1 MAKIAKELKEAI
13 CQMPEKEK
21 DKILLRLIAKDQ
33 MLIARLEHELF
44 GDEAETKALA
54 EEIKE
59 DIDRVMNYDHD
70 TPGWLMMAMRSIN
83 GDITRHVKITKD
95 KTGEIELTL
104 YLLSTT
110 FKKQEDFL
118 EEYSYR
124 ADKFAVYVCR
134 RTDFILKKIIK
145 LHSDLQFDYKN
156 EVDFILHFL
165 HTSSATKQDA
175 SYENIPTDW
184 DDFLEKYEKK

>member
-13 CQMPEKEK
+13 CQMPQNEK

-44 GDEAETKALA
+44 GDENDTKSLA

-70 TPGWLMMAMRSIN
+70 TPGWLMMAMRNIN

-110 FKKQEDFL
+110 FKKQGKFL
-118 EEYSYR
+118 EKYAYR
-124 ADKFAVYVCR
+124 ADKFGGYVCKR
-134 RTDFILKKIIK
+134 MDFVLKKLIK
-145 LHSDLQFDYKN
+145 LHPDLQFDYKN
-156 EVDFILHFL
+156 EVEFLLDFLN
-165 HTSSATKQDA
+165 TSPATEEEALEYD
-175 SYENIPTDW
+175 IPTHW
-184 DDFLEKYEKK
+184 EDFLDRYGK

>member
-13 CQMPEKEK
+13 CQMPQKEK
-21 DKILLRLIAKDQ
+21 DKILLRLIAKDE

-44 GDEAETKALA
+44 GDENETKALA

-59 DIDRVMNYDHD
+59 DIDQMTSFSHG

-104 YLLSTT
+104 YLLSQT
-110 FKKQEDFL
+110 FKKQEKFL
-118 EEYSYR
+118 EKYAYR
-124 ADKFAVYVCR
+124 ADKFGGYVCKR
-134 RTDFILKKIIK
+134 ADFVLKKIIK
-145 LHSDLQFDYKN
+145 LHPDLQFDYKN
-156 EVDFILHFL
+156 EVEFVLSFL
-165 HTSSATKQDA
+165 HTSKATQADA
-175 SYENIPTDW
+175 VLQKIPKDW
-184 DDFLEKYEKK
+184 EGFLEKYGKQ

>member
-13 CQMPEKEK
+13 CQMPQKEK
-21 DKILLRLIAKDQ
+21 DKILLRLIAKDE

-44 GDEAETKALA
+44 GDENETKALA

-59 DIDRVMNYDHD
+59 DIDRVMNYNHD

-95 KTGEIELTL
+95 KIGEIELTL
-104 YLLSTT
+104 YLLSQT
-110 FKKQEDFL
+110 FQKQKDFL
-118 EEYSYR
+118 AKYAYR
-124 ADKFAVYVCR
+124 ADTFGGYVCK
-134 RTDFILKKIIK
+134 RTDTVLKKIIK

-156 EVDFILHFL
+156 DVEFILDFL
-165 HTSSATKQDA
+165 HTSKATQADA
-175 SYENIPTDW
+175 VLQNIPSDW
-184 DDFLEKYEKK
+184 EDFLEKYGK

>member
-13 CQMPEKEK
+13 CQMPQKEK
-21 DKILLRLIAKDQ
+21 DKILLRLIAKDE

-59 DIDRVMNYDHD
+59 EIDKMTSFNHG

-95 KTGEIELTL
+95 KVGEIELTL
-104 YLLSTT
+104 YLLSET
-110 FKKQEDFL
+110 FKKQEEFL
-118 EEYSYR
+118 EKYAYR
-124 ADKFAVYVCR
+124 ADKFGGYVCK
-134 RTDFILKKIIK
+134 RTDFVLKKIIK
-145 LHSDLQFDYKN
+145 LHPDLQFDYKN
-156 EVDFILHFL
+156 EVEFILGFL
-165 HTSSATKQDA
+165 HTSKATLEDSSLK
-175 SYENIPTDW
+175 NIPKDW
-184 DDFLEKYEKK
+184 EDFLEIYGK

>member
-1 MAKIAKELKEAI
+1 MAKIPKELKEAI
-13 CQMPEKEK
+13 CQMPQKEK

-44 GDEAETKALA
+44 GDENETKALV

-59 DIDRVMNYDHD
+59 DIDRVMNYNHD

-110 FKKQEDFL
+110 FKKQEEFL
-118 EEYSYR
+118 KEYAYR
-124 ADKFAVYVCR
+124 ADTFGNYVCK
-134 RTDFILKKIIK
+134 RTDFVLKKIIK
-145 LHSDLQFDYKN
+145 LHPDLQFDYKN
-156 EVDFILHFL
+156 ETEFILNFL
-165 HTSSATKQDA
+165 HTSKATQADA
-175 SYENIPTDW
+175 VVQKIPKDW
-184 DDFLEKYEKK
+184 EGFLDKYGK

>member
-13 CQMPEKEK
+13 CQMPPKEK
-21 DKILLRLIAKDQ
+21 DKILLRLIAKDE

-44 GDEAETKALA
+44 GDENETRALA

-59 DIDRVMNYDHD
+59 DIDRVMNYNHD

-95 KTGEIELTL
+95 KIGEIELTL
-104 YLLSTT
+104 YLLSQT
-110 FKKQEDFL
+110 FQKQKDFL
-118 EEYSYR
+118 EKYAYR
-124 ADKFAVYVCR
+124 ADKFGGYVCK
-134 RTDFILKKIIK
+134 RTDTVLKKIIK

-156 EVDFILHFL
+156 DVEFILDFL
-165 HTSSATKQDA
+165 HTSKATQADA
-175 SYENIPTDW
+175 VLQKIPTDW
-184 DDFLEKYEKK
+184 EDFLEKYGK

>member
-21 DKILLRLIAKDQ
+21 DKILLRLIAKDT
-33 MLIARLEHELF
+33 MLIARLEHKLF

-59 DIDRVMNYDHD
+59 NIDRVMNYDHD

-95 KTGEIELTL
+95 KVGEIELTL
-104 YLLSTT
+104 YLLSIT
-110 FKKQEDFL
+110 FKKQENFL

-124 ADKFAVYVCR
+124 ADKFGGYVCK

-145 LHSDLQFDYKN
+145 LHPDLQFDYKN
-156 EVDFILHFL
+156 EVEFILNFL
-165 HTSSATKQDA
+165 HTSKATKGDA
-175 SYENIPTDW
+175 VAQNIPKDW
-184 DDFLEKYEKK
+184 EDFLEKYGK

>member
-13 CQMPEKEK
+13 CQMPQKEK

-59 DIDRVMNYDHD
+59 DIDKTMNYDHD

-83 GDITRHVKITKD
+83 GAITRHVKITKD
-95 KTGEIELTL
+95 KIGEIELTL

-110 FKKQEDFL
+110 FKEQGDFL

-124 ADKFAVYVCR
+124 ADKFAAYVCK
-134 RTDFILKKIIK
+134 RTDFVLKKIIK
-145 LHSDLQFDYKN
+145 LHPDLQFDYKN
-156 EVDFILHFL
+156 EVEFVLDFL
-165 HTSSATKQDA
+165 HTSEAILHDA
-175 SYENIPTDW
+175 ETQNIPTDW
-184 DDFLEKYEKK
+184 ENFLEKYGK

>member
-13 CQMPEKEK
+13 CQMPQKEK
-21 DKILLRLIAKDQ
+21 DKILLRLIAKDS

-59 DIDRVMNYDHD
+59 DIDRMTSFNHG
-70 TPGWLMMAMRSIN
+70 TPGWLMMAMRSEN
-83 GDITRHVKITKD
+83 GGITKHVKITKD

-110 FKKQEDFL
+110 FKKQDKFL
-118 EEYSYR
+118 AKYAYR
-124 ADKFAVYVCR
+124 ADKFGGYVCK
-134 RTDFILKKIIK
+134 RTDFALKKLIK
-145 LHSDLQFDYKN
+145 LHPDLQFDYKN
-156 EVDFILHFL
+156 EVEFILDFL
-165 HTSSATKQDA
+165 HTSKATQGDA
-175 SYENIPTDW
+175 VLQNIPTDW
-184 DDFLEKYEKK
+184 EAFLEKY